1 MGTPPGAPPRL
12 CQAQDTH
19 DDFIC
24 NKYAESGRL
33 YCEDHSEERTF
44 AEETDD
50 YEAPDIS
57 GLPFATNRSPPA
69 GPFPPREEG
78 NGEGRCGEGGCGGE
92 ECGDEGCG
100 DEGRGAERCEGE
112 ECDEENNEGCEDPGD
127 EAIWPTPPKEED
139 VDEDGDPR
147 AVSSAPV
154 DDAPLGGDCQIQ
166 NRNAEYICA
175 EQAEPGCKYCQKH
188 QDRFDEIIHSREQAD
203 GWHGTICQSRCD
215 CGTPGYIRTRCF
227 EPAVEGTNW
236 CKEHTFPSEPGCMF

>member
-24 NKYAESGRL
+24 KRYAESGRL

-44 AEETDD
+44 PEETVD

-57 GLPFATNRSPPA
+57 GLPFSTNRAPPS
-69 GPFPPREEG
+69 PPREEG
-78 NGEGRCGEGGCGGE
+78 DVGQEFGEEGCEGEGCGEGGCAG
-92 ECGDEGCG
+92 EGCG
-100 DEGRGAERCEGE
+100 EG
-112 ECDEENNEGCEDPGD
+112 NNEEGCDDPSDED
-127 EAIWPTPPKEED
+127 IWPTPPNGED
-139 VDEDGDPR
+139 ADEDRNAR
-147 AVSSAPV
+147 AVSPAPV

-166 NRNAEYICA
+166 NRRAEYICA

-188 QDRFDEIIHSREQAD
+188 QDKFDEIIHSKEQAD

-236 CKEHTFPSEPGCMF
+236 CQEHTFPSEPGCMF